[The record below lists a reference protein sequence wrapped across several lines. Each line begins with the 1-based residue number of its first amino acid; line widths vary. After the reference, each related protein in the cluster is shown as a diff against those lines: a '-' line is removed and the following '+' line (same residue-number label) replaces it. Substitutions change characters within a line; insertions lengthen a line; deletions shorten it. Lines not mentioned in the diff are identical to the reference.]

1 MGLFRKSGG
10 GGFLNG
16 VDAVITGY
24 EFTDT
29 FNGAAF
35 DPKAKKKDGS
45 PVFHALNVVLSTRT
59 DGASEDQTVNLM
71 AGGFEDYEVSEDGL
85 TIAPNREGGQLS
97 ADLPFGILVN
107 SAVDAAAAAGLD
119 LEGRLSPTNFEGL
132 IGTRVRF
139 VQQTDEAATKKF
151 GKVKNKKDPKHPG
164 YDRKNLVVETVYELG
179 AAKAAAK
186 GGAKAAPAKGA
197 KKPAGVDVNALAAE
211 TLIEIV
217 ANAGGSIKKAK
228 LSVASI
234 MALKG
239 NDSRDVVRKLYASDE
254 FLSSVDGVTFDE
266 EAQTVSLA

>member
-24 EFTDT
+24 EFTDQ
-29 FNGAAF
+29 FAGQAF

-71 AGGFEDYEVSEDGL
+71 AGGYEDYEVSADGL
-85 TIAPNREGGQLS
+85 TIEPNREGGQLS

-119 LEGRLSPTNFEGL
+119 LEGRLTPTNFEGL

-139 VQQTDEAATKKF
+139 IQQTDEAATKKF

-164 YDRKNLVVETVYELG
+164 YDRKNLGVETVYELG
-179 AAKAAAK
+179 SGKAKVAAK
-186 GGAKAAPAKGA
+186 GAAAPKGA
-197 KKPAGVDVNALAAE
+197 KKAAGAVDVNALAAD
-211 TLIEIV
+211 TLIAIID
-217 ANAGGSIKKAK
+217 AAGGSVKKSR
-228 LSVASI
+228 LSTASI
-234 MALKG
+234 LALKG
-239 NDSRDVVRKLYASDE
+239 NDSRDAVRKLYASDE